1 MYIVCLRKY
10 NLLLIFFHPTPGTH
24 QVFQFSFEINI
35 ICNDFAKSKLAW
47 YSVGVQ
53 HLVCKE
59 SGSMC
64 KSWFGS
70 SCPPRKSPP
79 KKAPGQKPPKICP
92 RTKAPQTICPQNQ
105 KPPDKSPRKKAPRK
119 KPPGQKPPI
128 WGAFVLGGF
137 FRGLFSGGFC
147 PGAFVRGL
155 LTWGFCPGAYVQFY
169 WVNKCQFF
177 HANFTNIYLQHTSNT
192 FARHFISWLC
202 LG

>member
-64 KSWFGS
+64 KSFNQFLKCCGFFPRGILGSVVVKCKKTLRFEVQTFFGLKLPNS
-70 SCPPRKSPP
+70 LRKSI
-79 KKAPGQKPPKICP
+79 KKFLHFKFF
-92 RTKAPQTICPQNQ
+92 TFQNA
-105 KPPDKSPRKKAPRK
+105 KFEISRYNNPTFH
-119 KPPGQKPPI
+119 I
-128 WGAFVLGGF
+128 V
-137 FRGLFSGGFC
+137 SG
-147 PGAFVRGL
+147 
-155 LTWGFCPGAYVQFY
+155 TM
-169 WVNKCQFF
+169 
-177 HANFTNIYLQHTSNT
+177 
-192 FARHFISWLC
+192 
-202 LG
+202 